1 MAAFQKFCF
10 ISLVASGLAVN
21 LRNSTAKSVS
31 SSAADFTKRAAP
43 CQCLA
48 NDPAWKTITR
58 TVPKCIFIDLGAAH
72 GNSFDQFLKNAY
84 GPVANCP
91 SGQWEAILVE
101 ANPEF
106 TAQLNTVA
114 STYPM
119 GGGPGAV
126 RALGAT
132 AAYSCAGTTSF
143 SIDPDVAHN
152 RWGSSMKFDHAGNKV
167 TVPTINVNQLVAE
180 NTILNDWVMLKVD
193 IEGAE
198 YDVLPCLSQFT
209 QLNKVNTIFVE
220 EHGWM
225 AKDSVYTPA
234 QYAAAKASIVAA
246 GVQMPF
252 YDSPT
257 L

>member
-1 MAAFQKFCF
+1 MAAFLKLCF
-10 ISLVASGLAVN
+10 MSLVAASSAIN
-21 LRNSTAKSVS
+21 LRNSTAKSVV

-48 NDPAWKTITR
+48 NNINWKQTTR

-72 GNSFDQFLKNAY
+72 GNSFEQFLNNAY

-101 ANPEF
+101 ANPQF

-114 STYPM
+114 TTQPA
-119 GGGPGAV
+119 GAV
-126 RALGAT
+126 RALSAT
-132 AAYSCAGTTSF
+132 AAYQCAGTTSF

-180 NTILNDWVMLKVD
+180 NVMPGDWVMLKVD

-209 QLNKVNTIFVE
+209 QLNKIDIIFVE
-220 EHGWM
+220 EHNWM
-225 AKDSVYTPA
+225 ANDAEYTPA
-234 QYAAAKASIVAA
+234 EYAAAKAKIVAA
-246 GVQMPF
+246 GVQMPH

>member
-1 MAAFQKFCF
+1 MSAFQKLCF

-21 LRNSTAKSVS
+21 LRNSTSKLTTKSE
-31 SSAADFTKRAAP
+31 ADFSKRAAP

-48 NDPAWKTITR
+48 NDPSWTQITR
-58 TVPKCIFIDLGAAH
+58 TVPKCVFIDLGAAN

-84 GPVANCP
+84 GPVASCP

-101 ANPEF
+101 ANPQF

-114 STYPM
+114 TNH
-119 GGGPGAV
+119 PGTV
-126 RALGAT
+126 RALSAT
-132 AAYSCAGTTSF
+132 AAYQCAGSTSF

-152 RWGSSMKFDHAGNKV
+152 HWGSSMSYDHGSNKV
-167 TVPTINVNQLVAE
+167 TVPTINVNQLIAE
-180 NTILNDWVMLKVD
+180 NVMPGDWVMLKVD

-209 QLNKVNTIFVE
+209 QLNKIDTIFVE
-220 EHGWM
+220 EHGWL
-225 AKDSVYTPA
+225 AKDSAYTPQ
-234 QYAAAKASIVAA
+234 QYAAAKASIMAA
-246 GVQMPF
+246 GVQMPH